1 MMTLLILSV
10 LAGILL
16 GMRLNVLV
24 LIPAIGFALVT
35 IAGMGATRGD
45 PLGSIVFMM
54 ILAAVCLQA
63 GYLGGSATG
72 FFMPAA
78 HASRRPMPRR
88 PASQSNR
95 KIARV

>member
-10 LAGILL
+10 LAGIVL

-24 LIPAIGFALVT
+24 LIPAIGIALIAV
-35 IAGMGATRGD
+35 AGMGATRGD
-45 PLGSIVFMM
+45 PLGSIVFTM
-54 ILAAVCLQA
+54 IFAAICLQA

-78 HASRRPMPRR
+78 RASRRPIPRH
-88 PASQSNR
+88 ATSQRNR

>member
-24 LIPAIGFALVT
+24 LIPAIGFALIAV
-35 IAGMGATRGD
+35 AGMGATRGD
-45 PLGSIVFMM
+45 PLGSIVVAM
-54 ILAAVCLQA
+54 ILAAILLQA

-72 FFMPAA
+72 FFIPTTR
-78 HASRRPMPRR
+78 ASRRQIPRR
-88 PASQSNR
+88 ATPQSNR
-95 KIARV
+95 KISRI